1 SGQTQ
6 LSDNTDPG
14 VLFFNP
20 SWSPDGRRIAWLA
33 MSRPRGE
40 QKIPSWSIWVK
51 TDGPS
56 QQIFQ
61 SDSVLGLIG
70 WSQNAQEL
78 IVKSIVGKAG
88 LPGLPDDVSLFA
100 IPIAGAGPR
109 SLAQLKRT
117 YFPNIQLA
125 PAKNQI
131 AFVTRQDGTDSLQV
145 ISVSGG
151 MAKTAVTSN
160 DNRVYFSDLV
170 WSPDGKTIYYG
181 KQASWSVLSMIDNFK

>member
-1 SGQTQ
+1 
-6 LSDNTDPG
+6 
-14 VLFFNP
+14 
-20 SWSPDGRRIAWLA
+20 
-33 MSRPRGE
+33 M
-40 QKIPSWSIWVK
+40 
-51 TDGPS
+51 
-56 QQIFQ
+56 
-61 SDSVLGLIG
+61 LGLIG

-100 IPIAGAGPR
+100 IPITGAGPR